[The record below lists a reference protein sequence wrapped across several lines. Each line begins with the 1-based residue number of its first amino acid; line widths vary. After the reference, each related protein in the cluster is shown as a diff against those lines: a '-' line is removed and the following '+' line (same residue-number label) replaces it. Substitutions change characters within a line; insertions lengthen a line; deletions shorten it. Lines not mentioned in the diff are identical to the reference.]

1 MIQRIQSIYL
11 FLAAA
16 AAGAMFALP
25 IATTAEA
32 QADSAVFAD
41 AAFEV
46 QDTMAMMIAF
56 GLAAMLLLVIIFLYS
71 NRTLQMNLTKA
82 GLFVTGVGVGVGVYQ
97 FFNDEAADLAQP
109 AAGIALPILV
119 VVFSYL
125 ALRNIRKDEKLV
137 RSVDR
142 LR

>member
-1 MIQRIQSIYL
+1 MIQRIQTIYL

-32 QADSAVFAD
+32 QADSVVFAD

-46 QDTMAMMIAF
+46 QDKITMMGAF
-56 GLAAMLLLVIIFLYS
+56 GLAALLLFVIIFLFN
-71 NRTLQMNLTKA
+71 NRSLQMNLTKA
-82 GLFVTGVGVGVGVYQ
+82 GLFLTGVGVGAGIYH
-97 FFNDEAADLAQP
+97 FFNDQAADLAQP
-109 AAGIALPILV
+109 AAGLILPVLV
-119 VVFSYL
+119 VVFAYL
-125 ALRNIRKDEKLV
+125 ALRNIKKDDKLV